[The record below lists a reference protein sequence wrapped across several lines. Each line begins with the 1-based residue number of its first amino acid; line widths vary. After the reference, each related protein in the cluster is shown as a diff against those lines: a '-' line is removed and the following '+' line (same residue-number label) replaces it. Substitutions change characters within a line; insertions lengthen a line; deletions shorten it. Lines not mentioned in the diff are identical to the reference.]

1 MALEKNLLFKLLDYL
16 ENLISQVESK
26 EVTLNKL
33 EEGMDFMFAVE
44 RRMQLMI
51 ETTINI
57 AEHIV
62 AGLNLA
68 HPETAKDV
76 FFVLGKEGII
86 TQELA
91 QKLANAAGFRN
102 ILGHDYLDVDLKI
115 VAEASTTGLDDL
127 RQFAT
132 CIRQFIEKQ
141 HN

>member
-76 FFVLGKEGII
+76 FLVLGKEG
-86 TQELA
+86 
-91 QKLANAAGFRN
+91 RN
-102 ILGHDYLDVDLKI
+102 ILVHDYLDVDLKI